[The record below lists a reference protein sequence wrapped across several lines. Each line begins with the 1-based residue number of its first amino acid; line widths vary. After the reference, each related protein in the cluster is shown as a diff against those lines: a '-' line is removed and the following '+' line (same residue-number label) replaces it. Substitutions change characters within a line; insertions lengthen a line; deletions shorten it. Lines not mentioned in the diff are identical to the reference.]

1 VHLFVTKIAVE
12 DIREQV
18 QVGIIEIVEVLKV
31 LNILKVLK
39 ILRRVKNIKLVYK
52 CISIYLRT

>member
-18 QVGIIEIVEVLKV
+18 EVGIIEIIEV
-31 LNILKVLK
+31 LKVLK
-39 ILRRVKNIKLVYK
+39 ILRRIKDTKL
-52 CISIYLRT
+52 I